1 MLGFLPVGRWGD
13 CLEDEGILDRYMG
26 AGKDR
31 SAGRKMR
38 ALVAARAIRKISRMK
53 AGRMFWRKNCIESGE
68 ESLH

>member
-1 MLGFLPVGRWGD
+1 MLGFLPLGSWGD
-13 CLEDEGILDRYMG
+13 CWEDEGILDRYMG
-26 AGKDR
+26 AGKER

-53 AGRMFWRKNCIESGE
+53 AGRRFWRMNCIESGE